1 MSILDRID
9 EFLTREQKRLRKR
22 DKKLCLKENFD
33 MDDLLDRMGN
43 FIYNLDPNVLDME
56 GKRIREE
63 ILAAFEPPF
72 ELTDREWNFDD
83 THLSDDTSELDVMG
97 DDEVVDD
104 TIADED
110 AELEDEVYEENVVK
124 RRKMT
129 IDGITTKAHITVG
142 TKPSEEKPAKRK
154 LQKKK

>member
-22 DKKLCLKENFD
+22 DPKRCLKENFD
-33 MDDLLDRMGN
+33 MDDLLDKMGN

-83 THLSDDTSELDVMG
+83 THLSDDTSELDTME
-97 DDEVVDD
+97 DDEVVDN

-110 AELEDEVYEENVVK
+110 AELEDKVYEENEVK
-124 RRKMT
+124 KKRMT
-129 IDGITTKAHITVG
+129 IDGITTTTHI
-142 TKPSEEKPAKRK
+142 KERKKRN